1 VLPQR
6 GIQRV
11 IIYNSLGQPVV
22 EEAQAVIEVSELPA
36 GMYFV
41 RVRRADGPVVTL
53 PFIKR

>member
-41 RVRRADGPVVTL
+41 RIRRVDGPVFTL